1 MRSGFVVRVVIRAF
15 RGAEA
20 GTWTTK
26 RTKKN
31 TKFTKQDA
39 VSEGAC
45 F

>member
-31 TKFTKQDA
+31 TKRARIANFSNR
-39 VSEGAC
+39 V
-45 F
+45 